1 MNDIARLRV
10 VLIDDAV
17 RLRGLLREAL
27 GRHGLEV
34 VGEAGDGRS
43 GVCLVEELSPDI
55 VVLDLAMPGM
65 DGLESIPQIRRRS
78 PQTRIVVLSGFEAA
92 HVSRRALALG
102 AHAYLEKGISP
113 RVLAATMRAVHDN
126 GHSPITVTAAPVEGG
141 EAPPRARMEGNPA
154 QAG

>member
-1 MNDIARLRV
+1 VSDVSAPRV

-17 RLRGLLREAL
+17 RLRDLLREAL

-43 GVCLVEELSPDI
+43 GVCLVEDLSPD
-55 VVLDLAMPGM
+55 VVLLDLAMPGM
-65 DGLESIPQIRRRS
+65 DGLESISQIRRRS
-78 PQTRIVVLSGFEAA
+78 PKTRIVVLSGFEAA

-113 RVLAATMRAVHDN
+113 RALVATIRAVHEN
-126 GHSPITVTAAPVEGG
+126 GHAPVTV
-141 EAPPRARMEGNPA
+141 PPSPSAESNAA